1 MLVIVWILLVLL
13 LGLMGW
19 LEYHNLQHPVIQ
31 PAKTLAPHAQL
42 QLQHQVRQHVTDQAP
57 RLKWLYYGM
66 AACWWLGVISLLVS
80 CYLVSAKLTL
90 LIFPIRSVV
99 TSIALMIVGIILLM
113 IPALVWPT
121 QSYDYLIGHST
132 QDHHWQLADTATFEH
147 YRRFQIWLVLALDVF
162 ILIGWIS
169 WAYRVST
176 VPMVTIEYL
185 LMVVA
190 IAVPVVA
197 LITLLAQLPYLHQNR
212 YLIPVSGRFGTQ
224 HYHANQALMQ
234 QQPDLKSR
242 LIIVNVV
249 RIIGYALGL
258 YALWLLYA
266 NILAPAF
273 TVDTSI
279 VYPAAAFAIIG
290 LLLVLTAGGVWLPR
304 FYDYLQLLDNK
315 TLTFKL
321 AGSDRFR
328 RFRFHLYYFKLAFS
342 ILWIVIWALIIGY
355 IYYFG

>member
-13 LGLMGW
+13 LGLMIW
-19 LEYHNLQHPVIQ
+19 LGYRNLQHPVIQ
-31 PAKTLAPHAQL
+31 PDKPLSPRAQY
-42 QLQHQVRQHVTDQAP
+42 QLQHQVRQSVTNQAP

-66 AACWWLGVISLLVS
+66 AACWWLGVLSVLVS
-80 CYLVSAKLTL
+80 CYLVSTKLTL

-99 TSIALMIVGIILLM
+99 TSIVLMVIGIILLM

-121 QSYDYLIGHST
+121 QSYDYLIGHSH
-132 QDHHWQLADTATFEH
+132 QEHRWQLADTATFER
-147 YRRFQIWLVLALDVF
+147 YRRFQIWLVLALDSF

-185 LMVVA
+185 LMVAA

-212 YLIPVSGRFGTQ
+212 YLIPISGRFGTQ
-224 HYHANQALMQ
+224 HYHANRALMQ
-234 QQPDLKSR
+234 QQPDLKTR

-249 RIIGYALGL
+249 RVIGYALGL

-266 NILAPAF
+266 NIIAPAF

-290 LLLVLTAGGVWLPR
+290 LLIVLTAGGVWLPR
-304 FYDYLQLLDNK
+304 FYDYLQLLDSK
-315 TLTFKL
+315 TVTFKL

-342 ILWIVIWALIIGY
+342 ILWIVIWALIIVY

>member
-1 MLVIVWILLVLL
+1 
-13 LGLMGW
+13 
-19 LEYHNLQHPVIQ
+19 
-31 PAKTLAPHAQL
+31 
-42 QLQHQVRQHVTDQAP
+42 
-57 RLKWLYYGM
+57 
-66 AACWWLGVISLLVS
+66 
-80 CYLVSAKLTL
+80 
-90 LIFPIRSVV
+90 
-99 TSIALMIVGIILLM
+99 
-113 IPALVWPT
+113 
-121 QSYDYLIGHST
+121 
-132 QDHHWQLADTATFEH
+132 
-147 YRRFQIWLVLALDVF
+147 
-162 ILIGWIS
+162 
-169 WAYRVST
+169 
-176 VPMVTIEYL
+176 
-185 LMVVA
+185 
-190 IAVPVVA
+190 
-197 LITLLAQLPYLHQNR
+197 
-212 YLIPVSGRFGTQ
+212 
-224 HYHANQALMQ
+224 MQ

-290 LLLVLTAGGVWLPR
+290 LLIVLTAGGVWLPR

-342 ILWIVIWALIIGY
+342 ILLDRYLGIDHRLYLLLWLGTLTNNTQNGTQTNLSTV
-355 IYYFG
+355 F